1 MNTTDEP
8 TSERRRPRIETL
20 HQPDG
25 PAILTATVG
34 RRVMVE
40 HGEVVEMTDRT
51 VVVETDDPAVALALN
66 LAPEVSVSVQLAG
79 DTRELRTV
87 PGRRSSDNPSSRRV
101 ELVVSELMG

>member
-1 MNTTDEP
+1 MNTIDEP
-8 TSERRRPRIETL
+8 TFERRRPRIETL

-25 PAILTATVG
+25 PVVLTATVG

-51 VVVETDDPAVALALN
+51 LVVETDDPAVALALN

-79 DTRELRTV
+79 DTRQLLTV

-101 ELVVSELMG
+101 ELVVNDVVG